1 MDAQGHL
8 REAIVAELQRQA
20 ANAPAQLEV
29 QSGSASS
36 VTVRGRID
44 LDELSAAIMGA
55 LAGGP

>member
-8 REAIVAELQRQA
+8 GEAIVAELQRQA

-29 QSGSASS
+29 QSDSSSS
-36 VTVRGRID
+36 VTVRGRV